1 MLVHSHYKRTKRSL
15 SIKQYIIKTKTMRKF
30 LFLTLLV
37 TLTVT
42 TLTAQ
47 QFDLSAELRPR
58 FENRHGYKT
67 LMNDGVD
74 GANFVSQRTRLNFNF
89 KQDKVKLGISL
100 QNVRVWGD
108 ISTLGANDKS
118 TMLHEAWAEA
128 LISDVFSLKLG
139 RQEIVYDDSRIFG
152 NVGWAQ
158 QARSHDAMLAK
169 FKFSEKS
176 KLDLGFALNSNG
188 EALTDVLYAVNQ
200 YKTFQYAWYH
210 TSLSDGLGLS
220 LLALNNGIEYLDGTT
235 QEVDY
240 TQTLGGRLTYGKGK
254 FGADFSAYL
263 QGGSLKGNDV
273 SANYVGGNLK
283 YKVSPEFNFGGGIE
297 ILSGKD
303 SNDASSD
310 VKSFVPLYGTNH
322 KFNGWM
328 DYFYVGNHG
337 GSVGLVDLS
346 FTLAYAKDKF
356 SAKVVPHFFSSAA
369 DIYDGSTKM
378 ENKLGTEIDINLGYK
393 VANNIMFNVGY
404 SKMFATDSMEI
415 LKGGDKDENNSWA
428 WIMFTFKPK
437 LFSSK

>member
-1 MLVHSHYKRTKRSL
+1 MKKN
-15 SIKQYIIKTKTMRKF
+15 

-37 TLTVT
+37 TLTVV

-58 FENRHGYKT
+58 FENKHGFGT
-67 LMNDGVD
+67 LLNTNADGT
-74 GANFVSQRTRLNFNF
+74 NFVSQRTRLNFDF
-89 KQDKVKLGISL
+89 QQDKIRLGVSM

-108 ISTLGANDKS
+108 ISTLGSNDNA

-128 LISDVFSLKLG
+128 LLSDNFSLKLG

-158 QARSHDAMLAK
+158 QGRSHDAMLAK
-169 FKFSEKS
+169 FKLSENS
-176 KLDLGFALNSNG
+176 KLDLGFALSADSQSGVDNLYSNIAG
-188 EALTDVLYAVNQ
+188 
-200 YKTFQYAWYH
+200 YKTFQYAWFH
-210 TSLSDGLGLS
+210 TKARKLGIS
-220 LLALNNGIEYLDGTT
+220 LLALNNGIEYLDGGDKML
-235 QEVDY
+235 DY
-240 TQTLGGRLTYGKGK
+240 SQTLGTRFTYAEGK
-254 FGADFSAYL
+254 FSADASAYL
-263 QGGSLKGNDV
+263 QGGSLRGNDV
-273 SANYVGGNLK
+273 SANYVAGNLK
-283 YKVSPEFNFGGGIE
+283 YKLSSEFNIGAGIE

-303 SNDASSD
+303 TNDTSLD
-310 VKSFVPLYGTNH
+310 IKSFVPLYGTNH

-337 GSVGLVDLS
+337 GSVGLVDINAVFS
-346 FTLAYAKDKF
+346 YKKDRF
-356 SAKVVPHFFSSAA
+356 SATLVPHFFSSAA
-369 DIYDGSTKM
+369 DIYSGTTK
-378 ENKLGTEIDINLGYK
+378 EDNNLGTEIDLNLGYK
-393 VANNIMFNVGY
+393 VADNIMLNVGY